1 MARPVKIL
9 AVICCVLTATAC
21 SMVSTSPVVAT
32 RVPWLQEK
40 NLSSALVKLRTGN
53 ETEARDLLEQVI
65 AAEPLSGVTEEAL
78 FRLAVLRLREGGEK
92 SLLRSQILLERLGQE
107 YPETIWA
114 KQAAPLASFLAEM
127 QLQGTQ
133 IRQLTKLRERN
144 LSLSRD
150 NDKMR
155 INLER
160 LKKLDL
166 ELDQKSTR

>member
-1 MARPVKIL
+1 M
-9 AVICCVLTATAC
+9 
-21 SMVSTSPVVAT
+21 
-32 RVPWLQEK
+32 
-40 NLSSALVKLRTGN
+40 RTGN

-114 KQAAPLASFLAEM
+114 RQAAPLASFFAEM

>member
-1 MARPVKIL
+1 MARPVKLL

-133 IRQLTKLRERN
+133 IRQLTKLRELN